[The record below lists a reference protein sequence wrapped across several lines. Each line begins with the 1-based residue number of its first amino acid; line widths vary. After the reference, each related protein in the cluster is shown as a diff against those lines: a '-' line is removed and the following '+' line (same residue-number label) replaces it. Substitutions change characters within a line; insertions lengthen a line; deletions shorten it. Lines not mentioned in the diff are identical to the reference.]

1 MIISERLFKVME
13 EKGMTQLQFSA
24 ATGIAQSTISDWKR
38 KKTNP
43 AAEKIM
49 LICDALDISPFELLQ
64 DSIPSKGA
72 GEVEF
77 IIASEGTAEYEVVK
91 KMESLN
97 KKAKDE
103 LVTYVKGL
111 KNKKQG
117 FYPEFMTIIYPTIIY
132 SLSVDGSGIFF

>member
-13 EKGMTQLQFSA
+13 EKVMTQLQFSA

-49 LICDALDISPFELLQ
+49 VICDALDISPFELLQ

-72 GEVEF
+72 GEVDF
-77 IIASEGTAEYEVVK
+77 IISSEGTAEYEVVK
-91 KMESLN
+91 KMERLN
-97 KKAKDE
+97 KKTKDE
-103 LVTYVKGL
+103 LVAYVKGL
-111 KNKKQG
+111 KNKK
-117 FYPEFMTIIYPTIIY
+117 
-132 SLSVDGSGIFF
+132 